1 MKRHIVISSALA
13 SLFALSGNANAVKL
27 DIVSDIRVK
36 ASSYE
41 DLLYINAR
49 NSETIYTEHTSLG
62 FVVKGITLPR
72 RPISTMDLGV
82 VFQSMGTGG
91 ASSTIGA
98 PQFQDGAARYSSING
113 SPFVRNA
120 YVKIYNFGRR
130 GLTATLGRQDFRL
143 GQGITLSSND
153 QGFPGARLEADS
165 LFGLKTGL
173 FAFRPYKSTAAY
185 TVFGASLYHPS
196 DEGVWQFYYFREN
209 TASNVTALDYT
220 ASSRNRSYTGVR
232 YFMSRSQLEFDGE
245 FVMQGGSGKKTD
257 GTKVE
262 YEGAAFMMKGSWN
275 QPLGFFGSSR
285 FRLAYG
291 RSSGNPHAAGGKD
304 KAFFPS
310 FGSKSDGGLER
321 GGYGAIMGASLY
333 DTIKTSGT
341 VNGMPEGVSGLNVIN
356 LGADM
361 PYKRLVLSVDY
372 FKYRASKNI
381 NSGNRQLGTELDLA
395 VAWPIDK
402 DLVLKG
408 VYAVFTPGGLYP
420 TDDKSKL
427 ISAYVQARF

>member
-1 MKRHIVISSALA
+1 MKRHTLISSALA
-13 SLFALSGNANAVKL
+13 AIFGLCGTAHAVKL
-27 DIVSDIRVK
+27 DIISDIRIK

-41 DLLYINAR
+41 DLIYIDGR
-49 NSETIYTEHTSLG
+49 NNQTIYTEKASLG

-82 VFQSMGTGG
+82 VFQSIGTGG
-91 ASSTIGA
+91 TSSTVDA
-98 PQFQDGAARYSSING
+98 PQFQSGVAKYESING

-120 YVKIYNFGRR
+120 YVRIYNFGRR
-130 GLTATLGRQDFRL
+130 GLTATIGRQDFTI
-143 GQGITLSSND
+143 GQGITLSSSD
-153 QGFPGARLEADS
+153 TGFPGVLLEADS
-165 LFGLKTGL
+165 LFGLKTDL

-185 TVFGASLYHPS
+185 TLFGASFYRPS
-196 DEGVWQFYYFREN
+196 DEGLWQFYHFWEN
-209 TASNVTALDYT
+209 TASNVQALDYT
-220 ASSRNRSYTGVR
+220 ASSRNRTYTGAR
-232 YFMSRSQLEFDGE
+232 YFLSRSQLEFDGE
-245 FVMQGGSGKKTD
+245 FVLQGGSGKKTD
-257 GTKVE
+257 GSAVD
-262 YEGAAFMMKGSWN
+262 YEGSAFMMKGSWR

-285 FRLAYG
+285 LRLSYG
-291 RSSGNPHAAGGKD
+291 RSSGNPDAAGGKD
-304 KAFFPS
+304 KAFFPM
-310 FGSKSDGGLER
+310 FGSKSDGGMER

-361 PYKRLVLSVDY
+361 PYRKLILSVDY

-381 NSGNRQLGTELDLA
+381 NSSNRQLGTELDLG

-408 VYAVFTPGGLYP
+408 IYAVFSPGGLYP
-420 TDDKSKL
+420 STDKSKL
-427 ISAYVQARF
+427 LSAYIEARF

>member
-1 MKRHIVISSALA
+1 MKRHKVISPALA
-13 SLFALSGNANAVKL
+13 VLFAFCAPAHAVKL
-27 DIVSDIRVK
+27 DIISDIRVK

-41 DLLYINAR
+41 DLIYVDSR
-49 NSETIYTEHTSLG
+49 NSQTVYTEKASLG

-91 ASSTIGA
+91 TSSTVDA
-98 PQFQDGAARYSSING
+98 PQFQDGVNKYESING

-130 GLTATLGRQDFRL
+130 GLTATIGRQDFSL
-143 GQGITLSSND
+143 GQGITLSSSD
-153 QGFPGARLEADS
+153 TGFPGARLEADS
-165 LFGLKTGL
+165 LFGLKTDL

-185 TVFGASLYHPS
+185 TLFGASVYRPTE
-196 DEGVWQFYYFREN
+196 EGVWQFYHFWEN
-209 TASNVTALDYT
+209 TASNVEALDYT
-220 ASSRNRSYTGVR
+220 ASSRNRTYTGAR
-232 YFMSRSQLEFDGE
+232 YFLSRSQLEFDGE
-245 FVMQGGSGKKTD
+245 FVMQGGAGKKTD
-257 GTKVE
+257 GSKVD
-262 YEGAAFMMKGSWN
+262 YEGSAFMMKGSWR
-275 QPLGFFGSSR
+275 QPLGFFGTSR

-291 RSSGNPHAAGGKD
+291 RSSGNPDAVGGKD
-304 KAFFPS
+304 KAFFPA
-310 FGSKSDGGLER
+310 FGSKSDGGIER

-361 PYKRLVLSVDY
+361 PYKRLILSVDY

-381 NSGNRQLGTELDLA
+381 NSSNRQLGTELDLS

-408 VYAVFTPGGLYP
+408 IYAVFSPGGLYT
-420 TDDKSKL
+420 TDAKSKL
-427 ISAYVQARF
+427 LSAYIQASF